1 MTGEA
6 PDVTA
11 ARAEV
16 ERTRS
21 RLVGTAQD
29 LQARLSP
36 STLTRNAWEG
46 AKNKGADLAENAVDA
61 VRSRPV
67 AATGVIAAIAI
78 FLAREPLKDLAGR
91 IIGRSNEDEDQE
103 TDTET
108 VE

>member
-6 PDVTA
+6 PQVAA
-11 ARAEV
+11 ARIEV

-21 RLVGTAQD
+21 RLVGSAQD

-78 FLAREPLKDLAGR
+78 FLAREPLKNLAGR